1 MAWILGKRIQKMVEV
16 KMKKLIPLILLTA
29 LVGCGYDSFEECRLK
44 EFQKMENAGGS
55 EMAQVS
61 AVNQYCARYKN

>member
-1 MAWILGKRIQKMVEV
+1 
-16 KMKKLIPLILLTA
+16 MKKIIPLILFAL
-29 LVGCGYDSFEECRLK
+29 LVGCGYDSVEECRLK
-44 EFQKMENAGGS
+44 EFQKMKDAGGT